1 MDGLLRALLPASRAI
16 DAFNSRIGKW
26 LSWLVLAAVLVS
38 ATNAVVRKV
47 FDMSSNTWLELQWVL
62 FGVVFL
68 LCSPWTF
75 CANEHIRIDIVN
87 NMMPKRVRDWI
98 DVVGHALF
106 VLPFTVVLII
116 TGVPFFIRS
125 FEINEQ
131 SFSAGGL
138 PQWPAKMLVPLAFVL
153 LLLQGISELIKRVAV
168 MRGLIPDPHES
179 GGGLHAAAEAEV
191 ERLLGEAKP

>member
-1 MDGLLRALLPASRAI
+1 M
-16 DAFNSRIGKW
+16 
-26 LSWLVLAAVLVS
+26 
-38 ATNAVVRKV
+38 
-47 FDMSSNTWLELQWVL
+47 
-62 FGVVFL
+62 
-68 LCSPWTF
+68 
-75 CANEHIRIDIVN
+75 
-87 NMMPKRVRDWI
+87 
-98 DVVGHALF
+98 
-106 VLPFTVVLII
+106 LII

-138 PQWPAKMLVPLAFVL
+138 PQWPAKMLVPLAFFL